1 MTRGMKNQVRRLI
14 ADQKGAT
21 AIEYGLI
28 VSLVVI
34 AMVAS
39 LSSVGSVTSEIW
51 NNVSTK
57 VSENSPQNGG

>member
-1 MTRGMKNQVRRLI
+1 MKNQVRRLI

-57 VSENSPQNGG
+57 VRENSPQNGG

>member
-1 MTRGMKNQVRRLI
+1 MKNQVRRLI